1 MWEKREI
8 VELNK
13 GVGGTGKLINESNLD
28 FAVSAQKQT
37 KDWLL
42 QLAHVVRALLVGRA
56 FENYNKRTAVSVM
69 ITTFEEMKLAYDP
82 YAVDNLATRIAKK
95 NVRNVR
101 TIRSMIRDV
110 IR

>member
-1 MWEKREI
+1 MWERNEI

-13 GVGGTGKLINESNLD
+13 SVGGSGRLINEGNLD
-28 FAVSAQKQT
+28 FAISAQAQT
-37 KDWLL
+37 KDWLT
-42 QLAHVVRALLVGRA
+42 QLAHVVRALLVGHA
-56 FENYNKRTAVSVM
+56 FEDYNKRTAVAAM
-69 ITTFEEMKLAYDP
+69 MATFEEMKLAYDP
-82 YAVDNLATRIAKK
+82 YAVDNLAMRIAKK